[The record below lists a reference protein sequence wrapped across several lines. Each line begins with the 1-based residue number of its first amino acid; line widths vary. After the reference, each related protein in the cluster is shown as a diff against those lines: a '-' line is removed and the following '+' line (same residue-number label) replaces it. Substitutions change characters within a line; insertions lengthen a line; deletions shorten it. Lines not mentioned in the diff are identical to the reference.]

1 MSNAIVEAQAEQS
14 EPAQNVLAVI
24 ARASRDQSVDIDKM
38 ERLLQMQERVLARDA
53 ERAFNTALAEMQ
65 DEMPVIDEHG
75 AVRGRDGK
83 VQSRY
88 ARFEDINEVCRP
100 TLRKYGFAIN
110 FRTEFSDGAVI
121 IIGTLRHR
129 AGHREESTLRLPA
142 DVSGNKNNVQAW
154 GSSIAYGKRYA
165 MTALLN
171 ITSRGEDNDG
181 RGSQGSDETGSDPKP
196 PQPAGR
202 APGMA
207 TDSQVKLLR
216 AKMDAAGMSAEEL
229 CKHFNVDSVTRLPF
243 EQVNDALKFIAGWK
257 AGEQQ

>member
-1 MSNAIVEAQAEQS
+1 MSNAVVETAQEQS

-65 DEMPVIDEHG
+65 DELPVIEETG
-75 AVRGRDGK
+75 AIRGRDGR

-100 TLRKYGFAIN
+100 VLRKHGFSIT
-110 FRTEFSDGAVI
+110 FRTEFAEAGAII

-181 RGSQGSDETGSDPKP
+181 QGSEPPASEQKA

-202 APGMA
+202 APGVA
-207 TDSQVKLLR
+207 TDAQVKLLR
-216 AKMDAAGMSAEEL
+216 AKLDANDMSAEEL
-229 CKHFNVDSVTRLPF
+229 CKHFNIDSLTRLPF
-243 EQVNDALKFIAGWK
+243 EQVNDALKYIAGQK
-257 AGEQQ
+257 SGGAE